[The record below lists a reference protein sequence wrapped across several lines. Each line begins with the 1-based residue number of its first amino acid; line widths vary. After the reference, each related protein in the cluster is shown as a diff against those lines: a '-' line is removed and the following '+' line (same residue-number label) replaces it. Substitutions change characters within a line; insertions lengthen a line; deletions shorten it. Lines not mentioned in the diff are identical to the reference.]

1 MYFFRY
7 PNLVLM
13 DATYKTCKLSLPLF
27 FLVVRTNVGYSV
39 IAEFIVQHE
48 DSQSIA
54 EALGLLRA
62 QWDANQITVGNF
74 MIDCQQSEENAIR
87 GIFPE
92 SVIFL
97 CSFHRLQAWLR
108 WLVNGKNGVAQYKDQ
123 CMSILRSLGESKTED
138 EYTRNLLRLQKSHVW
153 SRFPNLRNY
162 FTQQWAPKKK
172 VNISENKRHCNLV
185 YLPIVAVHNTPKF
198 ISDVGTGLPHR
209 KATVRQHKQ
218 WDRGTKQSI

>member
-1 MYFFRY
+1 MFRPQRRISELICYVFFRY
-7 PNLVLM
+7 PNVMLM

-27 FLVVRTNVGYSV
+27 FLVVKTNVGYSV
-39 IAEFIVQHE
+39 IAEFSIQHK

-108 WLVNGKNGVAQYKDQ
+108 WLVNGKNGVSQYKDQ
-123 CMSILRSLGESKTED
+123 CMSILHSLGESKTRMSTQGTC
-138 EYTRNLLRLQKSHVW
+138 YIYKSPTFGHV
-153 SRFPNLRNY
+153 FQ
-162 FTQQWAPKKK
+162 T
-172 VNISENKRHCNLV
+172 
-185 YLPIVAVHNTPKF
+185 
-198 ISDVGTGLPHR
+198 
-209 KATVRQHKQ
+209 
-218 WDRGTKQSI
+218 

>member
-1 MYFFRY
+1 M
-7 PNLVLM
+7 LM

-39 IAEFIVQHE
+39 IAEFVIQHE

-62 QWDANQITVGNF
+62 QWDANQITIGNF

-123 CMSILRSLGESKTED
+123 CMGILRSLGESKTED

-172 VNISENKRHCNLV
+172 VHISENKLQCNLV
-185 YLPIVAVHNTPKF
+185 TLHIVALHNTCQF
-198 ISDVGTGLPHR
+198 ISDVGAGLPHR
-209 KATVRQHKQ
+209 KATV
-218 WDRGTKQSI
+218 